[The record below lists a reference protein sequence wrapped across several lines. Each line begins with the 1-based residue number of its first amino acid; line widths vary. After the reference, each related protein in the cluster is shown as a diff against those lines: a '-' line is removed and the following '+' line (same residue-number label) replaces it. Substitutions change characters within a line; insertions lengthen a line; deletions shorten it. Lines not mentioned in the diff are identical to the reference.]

1 MSCIQSEKSKILFCK
16 NCSGTYTALD
26 GTCFRCV
33 MNKNY
38 EKTLAEYN
46 KKASS
51 DKEFLSKDVCQNQ
64 LEAGNQDLLTKHEML
79 STQDLRY
86 ARLRHFKRRQMPLR
100 YRHSM
105 GLPIHDEFCQ
115 Q

>member
-1 MSCIQSEKSKILFCK
+1 
-16 NCSGTYTALD
+16 
-26 GTCFRCV
+26 

-64 LEAGNQDLLTKHEML
+64 IEAGNQDLLTKHEML
-79 STQDLRY
+79 STQDLRFS
-86 ARLRHFKRRQMPLR
+86 RLRHFKRRQMPLR
-100 YRHSM
+100 YRHSI
-105 GLPIHDEFCQ
+105 G
-115 Q
+115 